1 MAITSARMQMRRGL
15 EADFDP
21 DKMQPGEWAVSTD
34 EKYVRMCFSPG
45 VCVRMATYDA
55 FEEDM
60 EQIKEI
66 LSTCE
71 TIEEAVSKI
80 NTEVSANAQ
89 AVEEY
94 TEQAKQYRDEAEQ
107 FRNEAE
113 SIVGVGVRQINSD
126 IALNR
131 QTLGYAKKNLL
142 ENTATSQ
149 AVNGITFTVN
159 ADGSVTA
166 NGTAT
171 YNAILTINQKV
182 ILEEGKQYV
191 ASCEGSREYNPNT
204 EFWWF
209 LYDNTEQKDIANAT
223 TPSFTFNGNDFLFR
237 VFVKKDAVINNL
249 TIYPMIRLASD
260 TDSTYE
266 PYVDDVDTRLKS
278 LESGSGGSGGT
289 AGTTNYELL
298 NNKPSINNVELSGN
312 KTTSDLGITAESI
325 GADAAGSA
333 SAALSNA
340 KDYTDAKISDL
351 VGGAPSTLDT
361 LKEISDALEESGEA
375 VEAINQ
381 SIGNKLDKA
390 GDSKDNTVTFTQAS
404 TRENIASTEKHSTL
418 FGKIA
423 KWFADLKT
431 VAFSGSY
438 NDLSNKP
445 TIPTVNNAT
454 LTIQK
459 NGSNV
464 QTFTAN
470 ASSDKTANITVP
482 TKTSEL
488 ENDSGFLSSATALD
502 TYEEIMANT
511 QSGKFAGAK
520 GVKEGFSKINDS
532 LQWWIDNGYLPD
544 INNPI
549 IALVPIMTSDTTP
562 SGQVIYSGYYTNQQA
577 WKAFDNNNSTTWSS
591 AANTTP
597 QYIGY
602 KFTSQKTV
610 TRVDITKRVGQVS
623 TMTCKLQGSNNG
635 TDWVD
640 IGDSFTHTTSSTSAT
655 IDTYNFNNSTPYLY
669 YRIYIT
675 ANNLT
680 SQNPTFTEIQF
691 YGF

>member
-1 MAITSARMQMRRGL
+1 MAITNAIMQMRRGL
-15 EADFDP
+15 EKDFDP
-21 DKMQPGEWAVSTD
+21 DKMHPGEWAVSTD
-34 EKYVRMCFSPG
+34 EKYVRICFSAG

-55 FEEDM
+55 FEADM
-60 EQIKEI
+60 AKIEAI
-66 LSTCE
+66 LAECRDIQT
-71 TIEEAVSKI
+71 VVNRI
-80 NTEVSANAQ
+80 NDEVSANAK
-89 AVEEY
+89 AVAEY

-131 QTLGYAKKNLL
+131 QTLGYTKKNLL
-142 ENTATSQ
+142 KNTATTQ
-149 AVNGITFTVN
+149 TTNGITFTVN
-159 ADGSVTA
+159 EDGSISISGA
-166 NGTAT
+166 LSDGYSEA
-171 YNAILTINQKV
+171 YINV
-182 ILEEGKQYV
+182 VNEEYSVLKADTEYIVSRYV
-191 ASCEGSREYNPNT
+191 RIIEYDASNKG
-204 EFWWF
+204 
-209 LYDNTEQKDIANAT
+209 LKDTGLSCIDGDYSYTRSANA
-223 TPSFTFNGNDFLFR
+223 SRLLIRIQGAFR
-237 VFVKKDAVINNL
+237 NTMNETNI
-249 TIYPMIRLASD
+249 TYPMIRLASI
-260 TDSTYE
+260 TDDTYE

-340 KDYTDAKISDL
+340 KDYTDTKIADL

-361 LKEISDALEESGEA
+361 LKEISDALTESGEV
-375 VEAINQ
+375 VEAITQ
-381 SIGNKLDKA
+381 AIGNKIDKD

-459 NGSNV
+459 NGSDV

-470 ASSDKTANITVP
+470 ASSNKTANIIVP

-511 QSGKFAGAK
+511 QSGKFSGAK
-520 GVKEGFSKINDS
+520 GVKEGFVKLNDS
-532 LQWWIDNGYLPD
+532 LQANSTQFYFDYQNGKYGFNTDPNRGAD
-544 INNPI
+544 TFNPFSSNEWTSGEIYINANSSETI
-549 IALVPIMTSDTTP
+549 TSDKRIISAFAYHCYYP
-562 SGQVIYSGYYTNQQA
+562 QVYGFFIKDDPYFNSTAGIGGTSKITVIDDYSF
-577 WKAFDNNNSTTWSS
+577 KINNNSD
-591 AANTTP
+591 
-597 QYIGY
+597 GY
-602 KFTSQKTV
+602 KFEY
-610 TRVDITKRVGQVS
+610 
-623 TMTCKLQGSNNG
+623 
-635 TDWVD
+635 
-640 IGDSFTHTTSSTSAT
+640 A
-655 IDTYNFNNSTPYLY
+655 YLC
-669 YRIYIT
+669 
-675 ANNLT
+675 
-680 SQNPTFTEIQF
+680 E
-691 YGF
+691 